1 MDAKGNTDERVCES
15 SQELTLRVCMFGTF
29 SMSWRGRPLTDE
41 KLKETHF
48 TSLMQILLHHRG
60 NGVSRDQLEEVL
72 FGDRDVEDRHHLLQ
86 SVVYNAKKK
95 LKKMG
100 LPDVKYIILKKGIF
114 YWNSEEIPVTEDAA
128 EFDRFYQMAAESED
142 EDEQLVL
149 YSEACHLYKG
159 EFLSTYAG
167 VLWAAAEARRYRIRF
182 CECVERAADIM
193 RRQQN
198 YLQLEE
204 IGRYASAICPFSDW
218 EVLTMEA
225 MVSMGRYEEA
235 RSFYAAT
242 SDLYL
247 RKRGIRPSS
256 KLMETM
262 EKLGNSMVHAYEVL
276 DTIQDN
282 LSEEPEDGGG

>member
-1 MDAKGNTDERVCES
+1 
-15 SQELTLRVCMFGTF
+15 MFGTF
-29 SMSWRGRPLTDE
+29 SMSWMGRPLTDE

-149 YSEACHLYKG
+149 YSEA
-159 EFLSTYAG
+159 S
-167 VLWAAAEARRYRIRF
+167 V
-182 CECVERAADIM
+182 
-193 RRQQN
+193 
-198 YLQLEE
+198 
-204 IGRYASAICPFSDW
+204 
-218 EVLTMEA
+218 
-225 MVSMGRYEEA
+225 
-235 RSFYAAT
+235 
-242 SDLYL
+242 
-247 RKRGIRPSS
+247 
-256 KLMETM
+256 
-262 EKLGNSMVHAYEVL
+262 
-276 DTIQDN
+276 
-282 LSEEPEDGGG
+282 